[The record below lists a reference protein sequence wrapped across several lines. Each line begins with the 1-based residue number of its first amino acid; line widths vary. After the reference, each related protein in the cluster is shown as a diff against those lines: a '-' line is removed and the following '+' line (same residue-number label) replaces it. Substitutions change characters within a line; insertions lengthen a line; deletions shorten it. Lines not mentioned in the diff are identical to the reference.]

1 MSPGKRASGNHT
13 LIFLRLNSTKVKN
26 QTQLKAGLIAFILS
40 LFAIQYLYGQGDMFT
55 APNFN
60 SSPEIEEEMMQPY
73 ITIYGDVINS
83 DVRRDKVEIQVF
95 MLDDSTCTWHKI
107 EHYTD
112 NEFYLLLER
121 GKEYQVWF
129 NNGSKYKILY
139 VDPGYI
145 GNYAYRINANFT
157 KDGCARM
164 TPSESGKRYFVD
176 YISHSELKS
185 LAYNSN

>member
-1 MSPGKRASGNHT
+1 M
-13 LIFLRLNSTKVKN
+13 KN

-40 LFAIQYLYGQGDMFT
+40 LFAMQYVHGQGDMFN
-55 APNFN
+55 ASNFN
-60 SSPEIEEEMMQPY
+60 SSPLIEEEMMQPY

-95 MLDDSTCTWHKI
+95 ILDDSTCTWQKI

-112 NEFYLLLER
+112 NEFFLSLES

-129 NNGSKYKILY
+129 NNGYKYKILY

-145 GNYAYRINANFT
+145 GNYDYRIDANFT

-164 TPSESGKRYFVD
+164 IQSE
-176 YISHSELKS
+176 
-185 LAYNSN
+185 